1 MNQKK
6 NLLTA
11 ALAVLTAFSSVS
23 AQGGEDGGS
32 TYEKFRVGGYGEMV
46 ANFKDY
52 GINRYWGSKVGNPK
66 TDRNTISIPRF
77 VIAFDYKSHPNG
89 YWEPKSNLK
98 AEERELLTNWRTV
111 KTVNMKRK

>member
-32 TYEKFRVGGYGEMV
+32 TYEKFRVGGYGEWWLISRIT
-46 ANFKDY
+46 AST
-52 GINRYWGSKVGNPK
+52 GIGAAK
-66 TDRNTISIPRF
+66 
-77 VIAFDYKSHPNG
+77 
-89 YWEPKSNLK
+89 
-98 AEERELLTNWRTV
+98 
-111 KTVNMKRK
+111 

>member
-52 GINRYWGSKVGNPK
+52 GINRYWLPLWGRGTYVALNITRVVAYS
-66 TDRNTISIPRF
+66 
-77 VIAFDYKSHPNG
+77 A
-89 YWEPKSNLK
+89 
-98 AEERELLTNWRTV
+98 
-111 KTVNMKRK
+111 

>member
-52 GINRYWGSKVGNPK
+52 GINRYWGGNSGNEK
-66 TDRNTISIPRF
+66 THRNTISIPRF
-77 VIAFDYKSHPNG
+77 VIAFDYKFT
-89 YWEPKSNLK
+89 PKWILG
-98 AEERELLTNWRTV
+98 AEIEF
-111 KTVNMKRK
+111 MKRK

>member
-32 TYEKFRVGGYGEMV
+32 RFFFWFILLLFFLSFYPFLCFDAAKLG
-46 ANFKDY
+46 
-52 GINRYWGSKVGNPK
+52 
-66 TDRNTISIPRF
+66 IPRR
-77 VIAFDYKSHPNG
+77 IAILSPFPAS
-89 YWEPKSNLK
+89 
-98 AEERELLTNWRTV
+98 
-111 KTVNMKRK
+111 